1 MRTLDP
7 TLQRYGT
14 DSIANE
20 IGLESGSIV
29 DAHMP
34 DRIRSRLIQC
44 VRWTRRYSVTV
55 LTPSLTRLG

>member
-20 IGLESGSIV
+20 IGLESGST
-29 DAHMP
+29 HTC
-34 DRIRSRLIQC
+34 L
-44 VRWTRRYSVTV
+44 TV
-55 LTPSLTRLG
+55 SGAD